1 MKVSFGSRRLRA
13 FAMASVL
20 LVLYVNGPIVAYADD
35 SQAPVDQCGSGQ
47 SYDSC
52 QPQAD
57 PAQAA
62 SVVDQANQTL
72 DQLNQPNLYQ
82 ADQNDTFY
90 G

>member
-1 MKVSFGSRRLRA
+1 
-13 FAMASVL
+13 MASAL

-35 SQAPVDQCGSGQ
+35 SQAPVDQNQCGSGQ

-57 PAQAA
+57 PAQSAP
-62 SVVDQANQTL
+62 VVDQNQNV
-72 DQLNQPNLYQ
+72 DQINLPNVYESG
-82 ADQNDTFY
+82 QNDTVY

>member
-1 MKVSFGSRRLRA
+1 MQLSFGSRRLRA

-47 SYDSC
+47 SYDAC

-57 PAQAA
+57 PAQT
-62 SVVDQANQTL
+62 SPVVDQNQNV
-72 DQLNQPNLYQ
+72 DQINQPNVYQ
-82 ADQNDTFY
+82 AGQNDTVY